1 MRMDFKDM
9 PIGTYFCSD
18 MDWPD
23 HSITYDLYVKEN
35 DNVGT
40 IINKDGSSGNRVSM
54 STFRNLQTYP
64 DLETGLKEVYKWN
77 IMIVQVRN
85 TNI

>member
-23 HSITYDLYVKEN
+23 NSITYDLYMRENEDTGIIIKE
-35 DNVGT
+35 
-40 IINKDGSSGNRVSM
+40 DGSNGCRVSM
-54 STFRNLQTYP
+54 STFRDLQTYP
-64 DLETGLKEVYKWN
+64 DLETGLKEVYK
-77 IMIVQVRN
+77 
-85 TNI
+85 